1 MAAVSGQAH
10 PADNMPNIPTQL
22 FNQLLQR
29 GIVES
34 PEAPLPWNQPQQA
47 FDMFGS
53 LGGSPEEEAARL
65 SAERNYDYAMADAQ
79 RTARMGDP
87 RSDVWGQTL
96 AADTPAGLEQEL
108 FTPLRRRWEGQAPA
122 APTPAPDGF
131 KAMNVGGGSL
141 AMIDPTGNVTFK
153 QAPAGNI
160 PEAQS
165 VQTEVD
171 EYGAETVKRK
181 MTPTQYDEYKRHQTL
196 TSPGVIDKDTQ
207 KELDRYAAL
216 KEKIDAENLYFGPD
230 KLWSENQRKG
240 LSTLGG
246 DYRKEMKD
254 LGAKLRRKGF
264 NLDAP
269 AAPAAPAA
277 PKANRTIVFDKSGKL
292 SFSP

>member
-1 MAAVSGQAH
+1 MALAAVSGQAH

-47 FDMFGS
+47 FDMFGRV
-53 LGGSPEEEAARL
+53 GGSPEEEAARL

-207 KELDRYAAL
+207 KELDKYAKL
-216 KEKIDAENLYFGPD
+216 KAKIESGNLYFGPD
-230 KLWSENQRKG
+230 VFER
-240 LSTLGG
+240 G
-246 DYRKEMKD
+246 DYRKELLD

-292 SFSP
+292 SFTP